1 MIDLKEYYARIPR
14 ERRNELAAGALTL
27 LLCAVLAILVGC
39 WQMSYSHSARQAWP
53 AADSSELLFE
63 GEYVM
68 AGDIAEPE
76 QTLEDPAEAGA
87 VEEPAVEGLDRVDE
101 GPAAEAPA
109 APIVSEK
116 ESPMKVTP
124 KKPVEK
130 PGPSKSENEAERA
143 REKAREETQQK
154 IAGQMKFGSNSS
166 SGNSSGKSGSSDGN
180 ASAGSLSGAPGY
192 SLTGRTLSHWEMPA
206 KTAPN
211 GSVKIR
217 VVVNQQGK
225 VIEASVA
232 SSSGAAASDQVRQAC
247 IAAAKKSQFSV
258 SLDSPP
264 RQSGTITYKF
274 VSKK

>member
-1 MIDLKEYYARIPR
+1 MNTIRSYIENIPR
-14 ERRNELAAGALTL
+14 ERRNEMIAGLLTL
-27 LLCAVLAILVGC
+27 LLCVVVALIVGH
-39 WQMSYSHSARQAWP
+39 WTLSYSHSAQQTWP
-53 AADSSELLFE
+53 PADSSELLFE

-68 AGDIAEPE
+68 AGDVPEPE
-76 QTLEDPAEAGA
+76 VQTSDPAEAGA

-101 GPAAEAPA
+101 GEPAETPAP
-109 APIVSEK
+109 PVVSEK
-116 ESPMKVTP
+116 SSPMQVAKP
-124 KKPVEK
+124 KPVEK
-130 PGPSKSENEAERA
+130 TGPTKAEIEAQKA

-166 SGNSSGKSGSSDGN
+166 SGNSAGKSGTTDGSASS
-180 ASAGSLSGAPGY
+180 GSLSGAPGY
-192 SLTGRTLSHWEMPA
+192 NLSGRSLAYWEMPT

-211 GSVKIR
+211 GTVKVR

-247 IAAAKKSQFSV
+247 VAAARKSQFSV
-258 SLDSPP
+258 SLDSPA

-274 VSKK
+274 VAK

>member
-1 MIDLKEYYARIPR
+1 MNTIRSYIENIPR
-14 ERRNELAAGALTL
+14 ERRNEMIAGLLTL
-27 LLCAVLAILVGC
+27 LLCVVVALIVGH
-39 WQMSYSHSARQAWP
+39 WTLSYSHSAQQTWP
-53 AADSSELLFE
+53 PADSSELLFE

-68 AGDIAEPE
+68 AGDVPEPE
-76 QTLEDPAEAGA
+76 VQTSDPAEAGA

-101 GPAAEAPA
+101 GEPAETPAP
-109 APIVSEK
+109 PVVSEK
-116 ESPMKVTP
+116 SSPMQVAKP
-124 KKPVEK
+124 KPVEK
-130 PGPSKSENEAERA
+130 PGPTKAEIEAQKA

-166 SGNSSGKSGSSDGN
+166 SGKSAGKSGTTDGN
-180 ASAGSLSGAPGY
+180 ASSGSLSGAPGY
-192 SLTGRTLSHWEMPA
+192 SLSGRSLAYWEMPA

-211 GSVKIR
+211 GTVTVR

-247 IAAAKKSQFSV
+247 VAAARKSQFSV
-258 SLDSPP
+258 SLDSPA

-274 VSKK
+274 VAK